1 MFENLVTNIRRK
13 FSKTPEEIRENV
25 NTDAREKS
33 GFKRNL
39 HLFKTK
45 LFTKNENENVHV
57 EHYDD
62 TVLSPR
68 AIGSAECNAL
78 TEIEWPHLADNNP
91 NILEKFTRIVTLT
104 DHAPYDKNVRVKALN
119 HRITDYILYNIFTEA
134 IKYHSVLSL
143 PTSVECGHVPAVNW
157 LVNLIITM

>member
-13 FSKTPEEIRENV
+13 FNKTPEEIRENV
-25 NTDAREKS
+25 NTDVIEKS
-33 GFKRNL
+33 GFKRSL

-45 LFTKNENENVHV
+45 LFNKNDSENLHV

-62 TVLSPR
+62 GVLSPR

-104 DHAPYDKNVRVKALN
+104 DHAPYDKNVRIKALN
-119 HRITDYILYNIFTEA
+119 LMISYFIL
-134 IKYHSVLSL
+134 
-143 PTSVECGHVPAVNW
+143 
-157 LVNLIITM
+157 